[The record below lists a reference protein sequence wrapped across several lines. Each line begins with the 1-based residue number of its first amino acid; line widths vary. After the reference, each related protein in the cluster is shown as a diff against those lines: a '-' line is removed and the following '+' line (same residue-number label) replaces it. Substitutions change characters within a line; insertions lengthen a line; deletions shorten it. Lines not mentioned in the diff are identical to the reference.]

1 MSDQNIQGEGTEAPK
16 SEGTQETKTEI
27 NIEAMQ
33 SKLQRLEDESKR
45 YKKLFQDRNSKLEE
59 IEKARIEKEGTWEE
73 KLEAERKRAEELQNV
88 LKQREENLLMSNIR
102 STFSE
107 LAKDAHNVED
117 LIKED
122 SLLENVKIDD
132 ETFTVDK
139 DSAKEA
145 INRLRE
151 GKPYLFGNVKVPK
164 QAEGKPKADVR
175 PKSLSE
181 MNADEKKLLMRK
193 ALQNWG

>member
-1 MSDQNIQGEGTEAPK
+1 MSDQIVEGERTQEPQGERTEENK
-16 SEGTQETKTEI
+16 KDI
-27 NIEAMQ
+27 NLEAMQ
-33 SKLQRLEDESKR
+33 SKLQRLEDESKK

-59 IEKARIEKEGTWEE
+59 IERSRVEKDGTWEE
-73 KLEAERKRAEELQNV
+73 KLEAERKRATQLQET

-107 LAKDAHNVED
+107 IAKDAHNVDD

-122 SLLENVKIDD
+122 SLLDSVKIDE
-132 ETFTVDK
+132 ETFSIDK

-151 GKPYLFGNVKVPK
+151 GKPYLFGAKKLAK
-164 QAEGKPKADVR
+164 QAEGQPR
-175 PKSLSE
+175 PDMREKSLNDMTS
-181 MNADEKKLLMRK
+181 NEKKLLMKK
-193 ALQNWG
+193 ALENWS